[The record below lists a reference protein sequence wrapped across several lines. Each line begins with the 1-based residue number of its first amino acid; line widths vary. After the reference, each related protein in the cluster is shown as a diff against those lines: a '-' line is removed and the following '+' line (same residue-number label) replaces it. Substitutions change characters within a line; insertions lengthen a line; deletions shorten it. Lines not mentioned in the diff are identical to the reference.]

1 MHQAPLFFVFKHVL
15 LANTHQPSFPFRVN
29 SLGVKLASLALDAI
43 MNARVSVEAQL
54 QVTPPPSDSVR
65 TQAVR
70 PGSPSART
78 VDADTPIIGMYMQN
92 WNTCSFVLCFFFSVC
107 KIYDPALWW

>member
-54 QVTPPPSDSVR
+54 QVTPPPPIRLCPNS
-65 TQAVR
+65 
-70 PGSPSART
+70 GSASWKPFGSYR
-78 VDADTPIIGMYMQN
+78 
-92 WNTCSFVLCFFFSVC
+92 
-107 KIYDPALWW
+107 